1 MAKFNKAFIP
11 LGISGAFVAF
21 GLVGSLAIN
30 AAYNA
35 MYVPEDIVIEDAG
48 GEDVVASNPE
58 ELKAELLKVKI
69 YSGDYYDSLKEE
81 TSDPEPAEGYYNS
94 VAITCEG
101 GDSSFNR
108 KLIVTQNQAGAF
120 YQYSGYAT
128 TSGKVKVDQNALI
141 GFSRHGMFM
150 KFNDYKVSSEDP
162 EADLEIQKVFEDAVS
177 KHRGKWYKV
186 ATHIEPSF
194 VPTPGMTEDDYYRMM
209 ASYTTA
215 MTADSWYNTFKN
227 DLNGNK
233 TIIDQMI
240 SILENVKEEDKK
252 SDDYWSGTYSGISYS
267 VSFSNKS
274 KPKFTLSAGGEN
286 EEIVIEHI
294 NNTKVRIVESGDGD
308 FNDLLDNSL
317 YEYYK
322 KTMASA

>member
-21 GLVGSLAIN
+21 GLVGSLALN
-30 AAYNA
+30 AAYNV
-35 MYVPEDIVIEDAG
+35 MYIPEDIVIEDAG

-58 ELKAELLKVKI
+58 ELKTELLKVKI

-81 TSDPEPAEGYYNS
+81 TSDPEPAEGFYNS
-94 VAITCEG
+94 IAITCEG
-101 GDSSFNR
+101 GNSSFNR
-108 KLIVTQNQAGAF
+108 KLVVTQNQAGAF
-120 YQYSGYAT
+120 YQYGGYAT
-128 TSGKVKVDQNALI
+128 TSGVKTEQNTLI

-162 EADLEIQKVFEDAVS
+162 NADLETKKVFENAVL

-186 ATHIEPSF
+186 ATHIEASY
-194 VPTPGMTEDDYYRMM
+194 VPTPGMTEDDYYKMM
-209 ASYTTA
+209 ASYTTS
-215 MTADSWYNTFKN
+215 MTADSWYKTFKE

-240 SILENVKEEDKK
+240 SILENVEDEDKQ
-252 SDDYWSGTYSGISYS
+252 SDEYWSGEYNGINYS
-267 VSFSNKS
+267 VSFGNTS
-274 KPKFTLSAGGEN
+274 KPKFTLSASGET

-308 FNDLLDNSL
+308 FNDLLDNAL

-322 KTMASA
+322 KTTQSA